1 MIKKNPSGLTRVK
14 AADAFAKQ
22 LGHLDVVV
30 ALHSS
35 HAQSGQPTASVDLL
49 PERSAAGSLELRLF
63 DPPMVKTVAEARES
77 VTLWRRGAVQAEYQP
92 LFLPGF
98 PDYITTHVGDLVL
111 EMARVGAFAGSP
123 VERPYHISHAEP
135 GSNTRL
141 DALERLQDVKLVEA
155 TFFQEDQSAWLLNM
169 EALQHCKMQ
178 MRLES
183 PKPAFS
189 PPEGRP
195 ALSWSRMELL
205 SYLDLRG
212 WECHY
217 LAGPD
222 EQGSVLNLDLGFRR
236 SDDKCIYI
244 VQGRLLHHYLCCLS
258 FIDAALPLRLQDG
271 ATEFRHFESEPYYA
285 RLLGVHKS
293 QKQQLCALAD
303 QDAPAGLPASAFQIP
318 QVGPDTY
325 FSADPAPLIV
335 SESAPEPELV
345 RDHDGSASADERDS
359 LLEALE
365 ELRDPDPDD
374 DDEDRDDA

>member
-22 LGHLDVVV
+22 LGRLDVVV

-35 HAQSGQPTASVDLL
+35 HAQSGQP
-49 PERSAAGSLELRLF
+49 
-63 DPPMVKTVAEARES
+63 TVAEARES
-77 VTLWRRGAVQAEYQP
+77 VTLWRRGAVQAKYQP

-183 PKPAFS
+183 PKRAFS
-189 PPEGRP
+189 PIEGRP

-205 SYLDLRG
+205 SYLDLRVT
-212 WECHY
+212 W
-217 LAGPD
+217 P
-222 EQGSVLNLDLGFRR
+222 
-236 SDDKCIYI
+236 
-244 VQGRLLHHYLCCLS
+244 
-258 FIDAALPLRLQDG
+258 ALMSR
-271 ATEFRHFESEPYYA
+271 
-285 RLLGVHKS
+285 
-293 QKQQLCALAD
+293 
-303 QDAPAGLPASAFQIP
+303 
-318 QVGPDTY
+318 
-325 FSADPAPLIV
+325 
-335 SESAPEPELV
+335 V
-345 RDHDGSASADERDS
+345 RC
-359 LLEALE
+359 
-365 ELRDPDPDD
+365 
-374 DDEDRDDA
+374 

>member
-155 TFFQEDQSAWLLNM
+155 TFFQEDQSAWLLNL
-169 EALQHCKMQ
+169 EALQHCK
-178 MRLES
+178 
-183 PKPAFS
+183 
-189 PPEGRP
+189 
-195 ALSWSRMELL
+195 
-205 SYLDLRG
+205 
-212 WECHY
+212 
-217 LAGPD
+217 
-222 EQGSVLNLDLGFRR
+222 
-236 SDDKCIYI
+236 
-244 VQGRLLHHYLCCLS
+244 VQ
-258 FIDAALPLRLQDG
+258 
-271 ATEFRHFESEPYYA
+271 
-285 RLLGVHKS
+285 
-293 QKQQLCALAD
+293 
-303 QDAPAGLPASAFQIP
+303 
-318 QVGPDTY
+318 
-325 FSADPAPLIV
+325 
-335 SESAPEPELV
+335 
-345 RDHDGSASADERDS
+345 
-359 LLEALE
+359 
-365 ELRDPDPDD
+365 
-374 DDEDRDDA
+374 